1 VTTTDMTI
9 VNAAQL
15 LAAHLAH
22 HQLSELAS
30 LTVRRSEVTAQVQTH
45 TVPKVAAELLAWTDT
60 LSPVIGT
67 AWRTL
72 DGQSVHLSITSTLTG
87 PAGAVVLEVYG
98 GTGDDPVH
106 FADLPPGEYRDVS
119 LAQLRIWAASGS
131 DTTRGGAA

>member
-22 HQLSELAS
+22 HQLPELAS
-30 LTVRRSEVTAQVQTH
+30 LTVRCSEIMAQVQTH
-45 TVPKVAAELLAWTDT
+45 TVPEVAAELLAWADT
-60 LSPVIGT
+60 LSTVTGT

-72 DGQSVHLSITSTLTG
+72 DDQSVHLSITSTLTG

-98 GTGDDPVH
+98 GTGDDPIH

-119 LAQLRIWAASGS
+119 LGQLRAWAASGS
-131 DTTRGGAA
+131 DTAHGGAA

>member
-1 VTTTDMTI
+1 MTTTGVTI

-22 HQLSELAS
+22 HQLPELAS

-45 TVPKVAAELLAWTDT
+45 TVPKVAAELLAWADT
-60 LSPVIGT
+60 LSTVTGT

-119 LAQLRIWAASGS
+119 LGQLRTWAASGS
-131 DTTRGGAA
+131 DTAHGGAA

>member
-22 HQLSELAS
+22 HQLPELAS
-30 LTVRRSEVTAQVQTH
+30 LTMRRSEITAQVQTH
-45 TVPKVAAELLAWTDT
+45 TVPKVAAELLAWADT
-60 LSPVIGT
+60 LSTVTST

-87 PAGAVVLEVYG
+87 PAGAVALEVYG
-98 GTGDDPVH
+98 GTGDNPVH
-106 FADLPPGEYRDVS
+106 FADLSPGEYRDVS
-119 LAQLRIWAASGS
+119 LGQLRTWATSSS
-131 DTTRGGAA
+131 DTTAGGAA